1 MKIVIPTE
9 RSTALIDTFLPVWE
23 RSVRA
28 THTFLSDAEIAT
40 IKTYV
45 PEAFKGVQH
54 LVLAYDDDND
64 TPLGFMG
71 INEHNLEMLFLD
83 PAYRGQ
89 GLGRTLLQYG
99 IDNYGVDTLAVNEQN
114 PSARGFY
121 EHMGFVVFKRTERD
135 EQGGPYPLL
144 YLRREA

>member
-135 EQGGPYPLL
+135 EQGDPYPLL

>member
-9 RSTALIDTFLPVWE
+9 RSAALIDTFLPVWE

-54 LVLAYDDDND
+54 LVLAYDDND

-114 PSARGFY
+114 PGARGFY

>member
-99 IDNYGVDTLAVNEQN
+99 IDNYGVDTLAINEQN

>member
-9 RSTALIDTFLPVWE
+9 RSAALIDTFLPVWE

-45 PEAFKGVQH
+45 PESFKGVQH
-54 LVLAYDDDND
+54 LVLAYDDND

-114 PSARGFY
+114 PGARGFY

>member
-1 MKIVIPTE
+1 MKLVIPTE
-9 RSTALIDTFLPVWE
+9 RSATLIDAFLPVWE

-40 IKTYV
+40 IKSYV
-45 PEAFKGVQH
+45 PEAFQGVQH
-54 LVLAYDDDND
+54 LVLAYDDND
-64 TPLGFMG
+64 TLLGFMG

-83 PAYRGQ
+83 PAYRSQ

-99 IDNYGVDTLAVNEQN
+99 INNYGVDTLTVNEQN
-114 PSARGFY
+114 PDARGFY